1 MKKSELLKRIDNELL
16 EALTGFSYK
25 RTSNSVEA
33 QELCSDIVFEIIKAA
48 NTDGEISSDNA
59 FIWAIAKKTYA
70 GYIAKKSSERL
81 KTSDFADY
89 ENKSE
94 ASYNQSFVDDCDAD
108 SEQLNLIYREIS
120 FLTKAYRDVMVSYY
134 LEEKSIK
141 TIAKEQNVS
150 ENTIR
155 QRLFA
160 ARENVKKGVNMETV
174 NKPITFEDIEFE
186 IIGTGAPA
194 TGDPR
199 NVCYRLLSK
208 HVVWLCRNK
217 AVTAKSISE
226 KLGVPMPYIENELE
240 CQVAGEKGNYGLLKK
255 LDNGRYT
262 TNFILLDKDEIT
274 EMWNIYTKHI
284 PFICKRI
291 KEYVTENKDKYISF
305 PYLNKKID
313 FNLVLWQHITTISTR
328 LESLVR
334 EILENEY
341 FKDVK
346 KYNRPFSVFGYRKF
360 DESNSWGCG
369 HDGISAKKFCGYD
382 DVSLDNI
389 YLSNLK
395 PHFRCGH
402 DLANDTKI
410 LLTIKAI
417 NGFASSEL
425 NDSEKEVAAKAIE
438 EGYIYKE
445 GDTLYTKILTAT
457 GENRQ
462 KIWDIDNVISEHFKK
477 EAKEVAEQIAS
488 CIKKYVPQHLIC
500 DYPLANMLAAI
511 PVIDLVV
518 DNMIKEGFLR
528 LPENGIGAEG
538 CSMWLYKK

>member
-25 RTSNSVEA
+25 RTNNIIEA

-48 NTDGEISSDNA
+48 NTEGEINSDNA
-59 FIWAIAKKTYA
+59 FIWAIAKNTYA
-70 GYIAKKSSERL
+70 GYIAKKNSERFN
-81 KTSDFADY
+81 TSDFADY

-94 ASYNQSFVDDCDAD
+94 ASYNQRFIDNCDVDI
-108 SEQLNLIYREIS
+108 EQLNLIYRQIS

-134 LEEKSIK
+134 LEEKDIK

-160 ARENVKKGVNMETV
+160 ARENVKKGVNMEAV

-186 IIGTGAPA
+186 IIGTGVPA

-262 TNFILLDKDEIT
+262 TNFILLDEDEIK
-274 EMWNIYTKHI
+274 ELWQIYIKHL
-284 PFICKRI
+284 PSICKRI
-291 KEYVTENKDKYISF
+291 KGYVINNKEKYMSF
-305 PYLNKKID
+305 PYLNKRVD
-313 FNLVLWQHITTISTR
+313 FNLVLWQHITSISTR

-334 EILENEY
+334 DILEKEY
-341 FKDVK
+341 FTDIK
-346 KYNRPFSVFGYRKF
+346 KFDRPFSVFGYKRF
-360 DESNSWGCG
+360 DDTTNWGCG
-369 HDGISAKKFCGYD
+369 HDGISAKNFCGYAN
-382 DVSLDNI
+382 VSLDNI
-389 YLSNLK
+389 YLSK
-395 PHFRCGH
+395 IKHHFRCGH
-402 DLANDTKI
+402 DLANDEHI
-410 LLTIKAI
+410 QLAIKSI
-417 NGFASSEL
+417 DGLKLVDL
-425 NDSEKEVAAKAIE
+425 NEKQKEAAAKAIE
-438 EGYIYKE
+438 VGYIYRDE
-445 GDTLYTKILTAT
+445 EMLYTKILTSSA
-457 GENRQ
+457 Q
-462 KIWDIDNVISEHFKK
+462 AQASFMDIDNGISEYFID
-477 EAKEVAEQIAS
+477 EAKEVARKISE
-488 CIKKYVPQHLIC
+488 CIRKYVPAHLLC
-500 DYPLANMLAAI
+500 DYPLANMLAATPI
-511 PVIDLVV
+511 IDLVV
-518 DNMIKEGFLR
+518 DNLIDEGL
-528 LPENGIGAEG
+528 LTAPENGIGAEG
-538 CSMWLYKK
+538 CSMWLLK

>member
-25 RTSNSVEA
+25 RTRNSIEA

-48 NTDGEISSDNA
+48 NTEGEICSDNA

-70 GYIAKKSSERL
+70 GYIAKKNLERL

-94 ASYNQSFVDDCDAD
+94 ASYNQRFVGDCDTD
-108 SEQLNLIYREIS
+108 SEELNLIYREIS
-120 FLTKAYRDVMVSYY
+120 FLTKAYRDVMISYY

-160 ARENVKKGVNMETV
+160 ARENIKKGVNMETV

-240 CQVAGEKGNYGLLKK
+240 YQVAGEKGNYGLLKK

-262 TNFILLDKDEIT
+262 TNFILLDEDEIK
-274 EMWNIYTKHI
+274 EMWQIYIKHL
-284 PFICKRI
+284 PSICKRI
-291 KEYVTENKDKYISF
+291 KEYVLNNKEKYMSF
-305 PYLNKKID
+305 PYLNKRID
-313 FNLVLWQHITTISTR
+313 FNLVLWQHITSISTR

-334 EILENEY
+334 DILEKEY
-341 FKDVK
+341 FSDIK
-346 KYNRPFSVFGYRKF
+346 KFDRPFSVFGYKRF
-360 DESNSWGCG
+360 DDTTNWGCG
-369 HDGISAKKFCGYD
+369 HDGISAKNFCGYAN
-382 DVSLDNI
+382 VSLDNI
-389 YLSNLK
+389 YLSK
-395 PHFRCGH
+395 IKHHFHCGH
-402 DLANDTKI
+402 DLANDEQI
-410 LLTIKAI
+410 QLAIKSI
-417 NGFASSEL
+417 DGLKLSGL
-425 NDSEKEVAAKAIE
+425 NDKQKEAAAKAIE
-438 EGYIYKE
+438 VGYIYRDGE
-445 GDTLYTKILTAT
+445 MLYTKILTSLAKDQA
-457 GENRQ
+457 NFM
-462 KIWDIDNVISEHFKK
+462 DVDNGISEYFID
-477 EAKEVAEQIAS
+477 EAKEVARKISE
-488 CIKKYVPQHLIC
+488 CIHKYVPEHLLC

-511 PVIDLVV
+511 PIIDLVV
-518 DNMIKEGFLR
+518 DNLIDEGL
-528 LPENGIGAEG
+528 LIAPENGIGAEG
-538 CSMWLYKK
+538 CSMWLLK